1 MKNDSIDILKDLEDI
16 YTLALAHEKFAV
28 ALKAK
33 ELLGK
38 AQGVFSDKKKAAVSL
53 SDLSDEDLKR
63 LMGEIEKELGLDP
76 NDRRDFN
83 KKNKSS

>member
-1 MKNDSIDILKDLEDI
+1 MNKEEDILKDLEDV

-38 AQGVFSDKKKAAVSL
+38 AQGLFSDKKKSKVSL
-53 SDLSDEDLKR
+53 SDLSDEDLKQLIR
-63 LMGEIEKELGLDP
+63 EVEKELNLDP
-76 NDRRDFN
+76 EVAH
-83 KKNKSS
+83 SLIS